1 VHAILRTDGGAR
13 GNPGPAGIGVVLLSS
28 DETVIAEI
36 AEPIGVATNNVAEYR
51 ALIAGLELARARGVT
66 DVTCQVD
73 SELVVAQLQGRW
85 KIRSDRLRHLAAR
98 AGSLLARFESARL
111 THVRRE
117 LNARADELANEAMD
131 AASGLEGGAEQTSIL
146 E

>member
-1 VHAILRTDGGAR
+1 MHAILRTDGGAR
-13 GNPGPAGIGVVLLSS
+13 GNPGPAGIGVVLLAP

-51 ALIAGLELARARGVT
+51 ALIAGLELALARGVT

-85 KIRSDRLRHLAAR
+85 KIRSDRLRHLATR
-98 AGSLLARFESARL
+98 AGSLLARFDSARL